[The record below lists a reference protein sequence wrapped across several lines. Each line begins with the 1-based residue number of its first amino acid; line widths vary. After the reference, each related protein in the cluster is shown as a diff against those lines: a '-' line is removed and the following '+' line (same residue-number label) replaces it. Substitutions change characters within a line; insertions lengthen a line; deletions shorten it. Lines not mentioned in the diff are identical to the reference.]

1 MIRFKLIPAI
11 LLICLT
17 AMAIIQIGGC
27 ANIVPPS
34 GGPRDSIP
42 PYAVYA
48 KPKDSSTN
56 IAPKEILISFN
67 EYITTNAIQ
76 EQLIVSPNIKN
87 NPLVDQRLNMVRIRL
102 SDSLNANTTYS
113 LQFGNALRDVNEGN
127 IAQNFTY
134 VFSTGDYIDTGK
146 LYGKVQIAETG
157 LVDSSLIAV
166 LHPIDNDSAI
176 FKDKPAYYTRIN
188 GQGIFEFNFLPSK
201 DFNIYILPN
210 DYNKRYDDSTKL
222 FAFLNNTVHPTKTN
236 DSIQLYAFEASPK
249 KEKKSASNSS
259 VKNAKKQAPVLKYS
273 SNLEGNEKDI
283 LSSLT
288 LNFETPIRLN
298 DSFKIGI
305 TDTNLIKLETAQVMV
320 NKQNKQQVEIEFP
333 WEANTDYK
341 LVLPQKS
348 IQDSLSNFL
357 VKADTIRFKTKPES
371 SYGTAILRVNGF
383 QQFEQPVLL
392 LIQDQKV
399 KFSYPITQ
407 NVLRIPLLPPGDYQ
421 LKLLMDVNQNGR
433 WDTGKFMGKKLQP
446 ELVRNLNLNLNIR
459 VNWDN
464 EMNLIL
470 KP

>member
-1 MIRFKLIPAI
+1 MTRFRLIPAI
-11 LLICLT
+11 LLCCLT
-17 AMAIIQIGGC
+17 AMALMQIGGC

-48 KPKDSSTN
+48 KPKDSTTN

-67 EYITTNAIQ
+67 EYITSNAIQ

-102 SDSLNANTTYS
+102 SDSLDANTTYS

-134 VFSTGDYIDTGK
+134 VFSTGDQIASGK

-157 LVDSSLIAV
+157 LVDSTLIAV
-166 LHPIDNDSAI
+166 LHPIENDSAI
-176 FKDKPAYYTRIN
+176 YKDKPNYYTRIN
-188 GQGIFEFNFLPSK
+188 GQGVFEFNYLPSK

-222 FAFLNNTVHPTKTN
+222 FAFLNQSVRPIQNM
-236 DSIQLYAFEASPK
+236 DSIQLYAFEATPK
-249 KEKKSASNSS
+249 KEKKAVSTVGS
-259 VKNAKKQAPVLKYS
+259 KNAKKQSPILKFS
-273 SNLEGNEKDI
+273 SNLEGKEKDI
-283 LSSLT
+283 LSPLI

-298 DSFKIGI
+298 DSFTIRI
-305 TDTNLIKLETAQVMV
+305 TDTNLVQKEIVVPAI
-320 NKQNKQQVEIEFP
+320 NAQNKQQVDIDFP
-333 WEANTDYK
+333 WEADTDYK
-341 LVLPQKS
+341 LILPQKS
-348 IQDSLSNFL
+348 IKDSLSNFL
-357 VKADTIRFKTKPES
+357 VKADTLRFKTKPES
-371 SYGTAILRVNGF
+371 SYGTAILRINGF
-383 QQFEQPVLL
+383 QQFEHPVLL

-407 NVLRIPLLPPGDYQ
+407 NLLRIDLLPPGDYQ
-421 LKLLMDVNQNGR
+421 LKLLSDANQNGR
-433 WDTGKFMGKKLQP
+433 WDTGKFIGKKLQP
-446 ELVRNLNLNLNIR
+446 ELVRNLKLSLNIR
-459 VNWDN
+459 SNWDN

>member
-1 MIRFKLIPAI
+1 
-11 LLICLT
+11 
-17 AMAIIQIGGC
+17 MAIIQMGGC

-56 IAPKEILISFN
+56 IAPREILISFN
-67 EYITTNAIQ
+67 EYITTNALQ

-87 NPLVDQRLNMVRIRL
+87 NPLVDQRLNMLRIRL

-113 LQFGNALRDVNEGN
+113 LQFGNALRDVNESN
-127 IAQNFTY
+127 IVQNYTY
-134 VFSTGDYIDTGK
+134 VFSTGNQIDTGK
-146 LYGKVQIAETG
+146 LFGKVQIAETG
-157 LVDSSLIAV
+157 IVDSSLVAV
-166 LHPIDNDSAI
+166 LHPIENDSAI
-176 FKDKPAYYTRIN
+176 FIDKPNYYSRIN
-188 GQGIFEFNFLPSK
+188 GQGIFEFKFLPATN
-201 DFNIYILPN
+201 FNIYIVPN
-210 DYNKRYDDSTKL
+210 DYSKRYDDSTKL
-222 FAFLNNTVHPTKTN
+222 FAFLDRSVNPTQTN

-249 KEKKSASNSS
+249 KEKKALSTVGA
-259 VKNAKKQAPVLKYS
+259 KNAKKQSPVLKYS
-273 SNLEGNEKDI
+273 SNLEGKEKDI
-283 LSSLT
+283 LSPLI

-298 DSFKIGI
+298 DSFAISI
-305 TDTNLIKLETAQVMV
+305 TDTNLVQQEGAVLAINA
-320 NKQNKQQVEIEFP
+320 QNKQQVDIDFP

-348 IQDSLSNFL
+348 IKDSLSNFL
-357 VKADTIRFKTKPES
+357 IKADTIRFKTKAES
-371 SYGTAILRVNGF
+371 SYGTAMLRINGF
-383 QQFEQPVLL
+383 QEFEHPVLL

-407 NVLRIPLLPPGDYQ
+407 NLLRIDLLPPGDYQ
-421 LKLLMDVNQNGR
+421 LKLLSDANQNGR

-446 ELVRNLNLNLNIR
+446 ELVRNLKLILNIKS
-459 VNWDN
+459 NWDN

>member
-1 MIRFKLIPAI
+1 MTRFKLIPAV
-11 LLICLT
+11 LFICFT
-17 AMAIIQIGGC
+17 AMALTQLGGC

-67 EYITTNAIQ
+67 EYITTNALQ

-113 LQFGNALRDVNEGN
+113 LQFGNAIRDVNEGN
-127 IAQNFTY
+127 IFQNYTY
-134 VFSTGDYIDTGK
+134 VFSTGNQIDTGK
-146 LYGKVQIAETG
+146 LFGKVQIAETG
-157 LVDSSLIAV
+157 MVDSTLIAV
-166 LHPIDNDSAI
+166 LHPIENDSAI
-176 FKDKPAYYTRIN
+176 FKDKPTYFTRIN
-188 GQGIFEFNFLPSK
+188 GRGIFEFKFLPSTN
-201 DFNIYILPN
+201 FNIYIVPN

-222 FAFLNNTVHPTKTN
+222 FAFLNNTVHPSKTN

-249 KEKKSASNSS
+249 KEKKPATIAG
-259 VKNAKKQAPVLKYS
+259 VKNAKKQSPVLKYS
-273 SNLEGNEKDI
+273 SNLEGKEKDI
-283 LSSLT
+283 LSPLT
-288 LNFETPIRLN
+288 LNFETPIQFN
-298 DSFKIGI
+298 DSFAIRI
-305 TDTNLIKLETAQVMV
+305 TDTNLVKQEAAVLAINA
-320 NKQNKQQVEIEFP
+320 QNKQQVDIDFP
-333 WEANTDYK
+333 WEADTDYK
-341 LVLPQKS
+341 LLIPQKS
-348 IQDSLSNFL
+348 IQDSLGNYL
-357 VKADTIRFKTKPES
+357 IKADTIQFKTKPES
-371 SYGTAILRVNGF
+371 SYGTAILRINGF
-383 QQFEQPVLL
+383 QQFEHPVLL

-407 NVLRIPLLPPGDYQ
+407 NLLRIDLLPPGDYQ
-421 LKLLMDVNQNGR
+421 LKLLIDANQNGR

-446 ELVRNLNLNLNIR
+446 ELVRNLNLILNIR
-459 VNWDN
+459 SKWDN

>member
-1 MIRFKLIPAI
+1 MALIQ
-11 LLICLT
+11 
-17 AMAIIQIGGC
+17 MGGC

-67 EYITTNAIQ
+67 EYITTNALQ

-127 IAQNFTY
+127 IVQNYTY
-134 VFSTGDYIDTGK
+134 VFSTGNQIDTGK
-146 LYGKVQIAETG
+146 LFGKVQIAETG

-166 LHPIDNDSAI
+166 LHPIEKDSAI
-176 FKDKPAYYTRIN
+176 YKDKPTYYSRIN
-188 GQGIFEFNFLPSK
+188 GQGIFEFKFLPAS
-201 DFNIYILPN
+201 DFNIYIVPN
-210 DYNKRYDDSTKL
+210 DFSKRYDDSTKL
-222 FAFLNNTVHPTKTN
+222 FAFLDRSVAATKTK

-249 KEKKSASNSS
+249 KEKKLATTIGS
-259 VKNAKKQAPVLKYS
+259 KNAKKQSPLLKYS
-273 SNLEGNEKDI
+273 SNLENNEKDI
-283 LSSLT
+283 LSPLT
-288 LNFETPIRLN
+288 LNFETPISLN
-298 DSFKIGI
+298 DSFTIQI
-305 TDTNLIKLETAQVMV
+305 TDTNLVKKEAAVLAI
-320 NKQNKQQVEIEFP
+320 NPQNKQQVEIDFP
-333 WEANTDYK
+333 WEADTDYK
-341 LVLPQKS
+341 LILPQKS
-348 IQDSLSNFL
+348 IKDSLSNFL
-357 VKADTIRFKTKPES
+357 VKADTLRFKTKPES
-371 SYGTAILRVNGF
+371 SYGTAILRINGF

-407 NVLRIPLLPPGDYQ
+407 NLLRIDLLPPGDYQ
-421 LKLLMDVNQNGR
+421 LKLLSDANQNGR

-446 ELVRNLNLNLNIR
+446 ELVRNLKLVLNIKSK
-459 VNWDN
+459 WDN

>member
-1 MIRFKLIPAI
+1 MTRFKLIPAF

-17 AMAIIQIGGC
+17 AMALIQIGGC

-48 KPKDSSTN
+48 KPRDSSTN

-67 EYITTNAIQ
+67 EYITTNALQ

-127 IAQNFTY
+127 IIQNYTY
-134 VFSTGDYIDTGK
+134 VFSTGNQIDTGK
-146 LYGKVQIAETG
+146 LFGKVQIAETG
-157 LVDSSLIAV
+157 LADSSLIAV
-166 LHPIDNDSAI
+166 LHPIENDSAI
-176 FKDKPAYYTRIN
+176 YKDKPTYYTRIN
-188 GQGIFEFNFLPSK
+188 GKGIFEFKYLPAK
-201 DFNIYILPN
+201 DFNIYIVPN
-210 DYNKRYDDSTKL
+210 DYSKRYDDSTKL
-222 FAFLNNTVHPTKTN
+222 FAFLDRSVNSKQTK

-249 KEKKSASNSS
+249 KEKKALSTVGA
-259 VKNAKKQAPVLKYS
+259 KNAKTQSPVLKYS
-273 SNLEGNEKDI
+273 SNLEGKEKDI
-283 LSSLT
+283 LSPLT

-298 DSFKIGI
+298 DSFTMRI
-305 TDTNLIKLETAQVMV
+305 TDTNLVQQEGAVLAV
-320 NKQNKQQVEIEFP
+320 NAQNKQQVVLNFP

-348 IQDSLSNFL
+348 IKDSLSNFL
-357 VKADTIRFKTKPES
+357 VKADTLRFKTKPES
-371 SYGTAILRVNGF
+371 SYGSAILRINGF
-383 QQFEQPVLL
+383 QEFEHPVLL

-407 NVLRIPLLPPGDYQ
+407 NLLRIDLLPPGDYQ
-421 LKLLMDVNQNGR
+421 LKLLIDANQNGR
-433 WDTGKFMGKKLQP
+433 WDTGQFMGKKLQP
-446 ELVRNLNLNLNIR
+446 ELVRNLKLILNIKS
-459 VNWDN
+459 NWDN
-464 EMNLIL
+464 EMNIIL

>member
-1 MIRFKLIPAI
+1 MIRSKLIPTI
-11 LLICLT
+11 LLCCLT
-17 AMAIIQIGGC
+17 AMAIIQMGGC

-67 EYITTNAIQ
+67 EYITTNALQ

-127 IAQNFTY
+127 IVQNYTY
-134 VFSTGDYIDTGK
+134 VFSTGNQIDTGK
-146 LYGKVQIAETG
+146 LFGKVQIAETG

-166 LHPIDNDSAI
+166 LHPIEKDSAI
-176 FKDKPAYYTRIN
+176 YKDKPTYYSRIN
-188 GQGIFEFNFLPSK
+188 GQGIFEFKFLPAR
-201 DFNIYILPN
+201 DFNIYIVPN
-210 DYNKRYDDSTKL
+210 DYSKRYDDSTKL
-222 FAFLNNTVHPTKTN
+222 FAFLDRSVNPTQTN

-249 KEKKSASNSS
+249 KEKKALSTVGA
-259 VKNAKKQAPVLKYS
+259 KNAKKQSPLLKYS

-283 LSSLT
+283 LNPLI

-298 DSFKIGI
+298 DSFTIRI
-305 TDTNLIKLETAQVMV
+305 TDTNLVTKEGAVTAI
-320 NKQNKQQVEIEFP
+320 NAQNKQQVDIDFP

-348 IQDSLSNFL
+348 IMDSLSNFL

-371 SYGTAILRVNGF
+371 SYGSAILRINGF
-383 QQFEQPVLL
+383 QEFEHPVLL

-407 NVLRIPLLPPGDYQ
+407 NLLRIDLLPPGDYQ
-421 LKLLMDVNQNGR
+421 LKLLSDANQNGR

-446 ELVRNLNLNLNIR
+446 ELVRNLKLILNIKS
-459 VNWDN
+459 NWDN

>member
-1 MIRFKLIPAI
+1 MIRLKIIPAI
-11 LLICLT
+11 VLSCLV
-17 AMAIIQIGGC
+17 AMALVQMGGC

-67 EYITTNAIQ
+67 EYITTNALQ
-76 EQLIVSPNIKN
+76 EQLIVSPSIKN
-87 NPLVDQRLNMVRIRL
+87 NPLVDQRLNMLRIRL

-113 LQFGNALRDVNEGN
+113 FQFGNALRDVNESN
-127 IAQNFTY
+127 IVQNYTY
-134 VFSTGDYIDTGK
+134 VFSTGDRIDTGK

-157 LVDSSLIAV
+157 MVDSTLIAV
-166 LHPIDNDSAI
+166 LHPIENDSAI
-176 FKDKPAYYTRIN
+176 YKDKPTYYTRIN
-188 GQGIFEFNFLPSK
+188 GKGVFEFKFLPATN
-201 DFNIYILPN
+201 FNIYIVPN

-222 FAFLNNTVHPTKTN
+222 FAFLNLPVHPTKTK

-249 KEKKSASNSS
+249 KEKKIASIAA
-259 VKNAKKQAPVLKYS
+259 VKNTKKQSPVLKFS
-273 SNLEGNEKDI
+273 SNLEGKEKDI
-283 LSSLT
+283 LSPLT

-298 DSFKIGI
+298 DSFTMRI
-305 TDTNLIKLETAQVMV
+305 TDTNLVQQEVAVPAINA
-320 NKQNKQQVEIEFP
+320 QNKKQVDIHFP

-348 IQDSLSNFL
+348 IMDSLSNFL
-357 VKADTIRFKTKPES
+357 IKADTIRFKTKPES
-371 SYGTAILRVNGF
+371 SYGSAILRINGF
-383 QQFEQPVLL
+383 QEFEHPVLL

-407 NVLRIPLLPPGDYQ
+407 NLLRIDLLPPGDYQ
-421 LKLLMDVNQNGR
+421 LKLLTDANQNGR
-433 WDTGKFMGKKLQP
+433 WDTGQFMGKKLQP
-446 ELVRNLNLNLNIR
+446 ELVRNLKLILNIKS
-459 VNWDN
+459 NWDN

>member
-1 MIRFKLIPAI
+1 MIRSKLIPTI
-11 LLICLT
+11 LLCCLT
-17 AMAIIQIGGC
+17 AMAIIQMGGC

-56 IAPKEILISFN
+56 IAPREILISFN
-67 EYITTNAIQ
+67 EYITTNALQ

-87 NPLVDQRLNMVRIRL
+87 NPLVDQRLNMLRIRL

-113 LQFGNALRDVNEGN
+113 LQFGNALRDVNESN
-127 IAQNFTY
+127 IVQNYTY
-134 VFSTGDYIDTGK
+134 VFSTGNQIDTGK
-146 LYGKVQIAETG
+146 LFGKVQIAETG
-157 LVDSSLIAV
+157 IVDSSLVAV
-166 LHPIDNDSAI
+166 LHPIENDSAI
-176 FKDKPAYYTRIN
+176 FIDKPNYYSRIN
-188 GQGIFEFNFLPSK
+188 GQGIFEFKFLPAAI
-201 DFNIYILPN
+201 FNIYIVPN
-210 DYNKRYDDSTKL
+210 DYSKRYDDSTKL
-222 FAFLNNTVHPTKTN
+222 FAFLDRSVNPSQTK

-249 KEKKSASNSS
+249 KEKKALSTVGA
-259 VKNAKKQAPVLKYS
+259 KNAKKQSPVLKYS
-273 SNLEGNEKDI
+273 SNLEGKEKDI
-283 LSSLT
+283 LSPLI

-298 DSFKIGI
+298 DSFAISI
-305 TDTNLIKLETAQVMV
+305 TDTNLVQQEGAVLAINA
-320 NKQNKQQVEIEFP
+320 QNKQQVDIDFP

-348 IQDSLSNFL
+348 IKDSLSNFL
-357 VKADTIRFKTKPES
+357 IKADTIRFKTKPES
-371 SYGTAILRVNGF
+371 SYGTAMLRINGF
-383 QQFEQPVLL
+383 QEFEHPVLL

-407 NVLRIPLLPPGDYQ
+407 NLLRIDLLPPGDYQ
-421 LKLLMDVNQNGR
+421 LKLLSDANQNGR

-446 ELVRNLNLNLNIR
+446 ELVRNLKLILNIKS
-459 VNWDN
+459 NWDN

>member
-1 MIRFKLIPAI
+1 MTRFRLIPAI
-11 LLICLT
+11 LLCCLT
-17 AMAIIQIGGC
+17 AMALMQIGGC

-67 EYITTNAIQ
+67 EYITSNAIQ

-102 SDSLNANTTYS
+102 SDSLDANTTYS

-134 VFSTGDYIDTGK
+134 VFSTGDQIATGK

-157 LVDSSLIAV
+157 LVDSTLIAV
-166 LHPIDNDSAI
+166 LHPIENDSAI
-176 FKDKPAYYTRIN
+176 YKDKPNYYTRIN
-188 GQGIFEFNFLPSK
+188 GQGVFEFNYLPSK

-222 FAFLNNTVHPTKTN
+222 FAFLNQSVRPIQNM

-249 KEKKSASNSS
+249 KEKKAASTVGS
-259 VKNAKKQAPVLKYS
+259 KNAKKQSPILKFS
-273 SNLEGNEKDI
+273 SNLEGKEKDI
-283 LSSLT
+283 LSPLI

-298 DSFKIGI
+298 DSFTIRI
-305 TDTNLIKLETAQVMV
+305 TDTNLVQKEGAVTAI
-320 NKQNKQQVEIEFP
+320 NAQNKQQVDIEFP
-333 WEANTDYK
+333 WEADTDYK
-341 LVLPQKS
+341 LLIPQKS
-348 IQDSLSNFL
+348 IQDSLGNFL
-357 VKADTIRFKTKPES
+357 VKSDTIRFKTKSET
-371 SYGTAILRVNGF
+371 SYGTAILRINGF
-383 QQFEQPVLL
+383 QQFEHPVLL
-392 LIQDQKV
+392 LMQDQKV

-407 NVLRIPLLPPGDYQ
+407 NILRIPLLPPGDYQ
-421 LKLLMDVNQNGR
+421 LKLLSDANQNGR
-433 WDTGKFMGKKLQP
+433 WDTGKFIGKKLQP
-446 ELVRNLNLNLNIR
+446 ELVRNLKLNLNIR
-459 VNWDN
+459 SNWDN

>member
-1 MIRFKLIPAI
+1 MTRFKLIPAF

-17 AMAIIQIGGC
+17 AMALIQIGGC

-48 KPKDSSTN
+48 KPRDSSTN

-67 EYITTNAIQ
+67 EYITTNALQ

-127 IAQNFTY
+127 IVQNYTY
-134 VFSTGDYIDTGK
+134 VFSTGNQIDTGK
-146 LYGKVQIAETG
+146 LFGKVQIAETG

-176 FKDKPAYYTRIN
+176 FKDKPTYYSRIN
-188 GQGIFEFNFLPSK
+188 GQGVFEFKFLPATN
-201 DFNIYILPN
+201 FNIYIVPN
-210 DYNKRYDDSTKL
+210 DYSKRYDDSTKL
-222 FAFLNNTVHPTKTN
+222 FAFLNSIVHPAKTK

-249 KEKKSASNSS
+249 KEKKLATIAGA
-259 VKNAKKQAPVLKYS
+259 KNAKKQSPLLKYS

-283 LSSLT
+283 LSPLI

-298 DSFKIGI
+298 DSFTMRI
-305 TDTNLIKLETAQVMV
+305 TDTNLVQQEGAVLAV
-320 NKQNKQQVEIEFP
+320 NAQNKQQVVLNFP

-341 LVLPQKS
+341 LVLPQKL
-348 IQDSLSNFL
+348 IMDSLSNFL
-357 VKADTIRFKTKPES
+357 VKADTLRFKTKPES
-371 SYGTAILRVNGF
+371 SYGSAILRINGF
-383 QQFEQPVLL
+383 QEFEHPVLL

-407 NVLRIPLLPPGDYQ
+407 NLLRIDLLPPGDYQ
-421 LKLLMDVNQNGR
+421 LKLLIDANQNGH
-433 WDTGKFMGKKLQP
+433 WDTGQFMGKKLQP
-446 ELVRNLNLNLNIR
+446 ELVRNLKLILNIKS
-459 VNWDN
+459 NWDN

>member
-1 MIRFKLIPAI
+1 MTRFKLIPAI

-249 KEKKSASNSS
+249 KEKKLATVISA
-259 VKNAKKQAPVLKYS
+259 KNAKKQSPVLKYS
-273 SNLEGNEKDI
+273 SNLEGKEKDF
-283 LSSLT
+283 LSPLT
-288 LNFETPIRLN
+288 LNFETLIHLN

-305 TDTNLIKLETAQVMV
+305 TDTNLVQQEGVTVMV
-320 NKQNKQQVEIEFP
+320 NAQNKQQVDIDFP

-357 VKADTIRFKTKPES
+357 VKSDTLRFKTKPES
-371 SYGTAILRVNGF
+371 SYGTAILRINGF

>member
-1 MIRFKLIPAI
+1 
-11 LLICLT
+11 
-17 AMAIIQIGGC
+17 MAIIQMGGC

-67 EYITTNAIQ
+67 EYITTNGLQ

-113 LQFGNALRDVNEGN
+113 LQFGNAIRDVNEGN
-127 IAQNFTY
+127 IIQNYTY
-134 VFSTGDYIDTGK
+134 VFSTGNQIDTGK
-146 LYGKVQIAETG
+146 LFGKVQIAETG
-157 LVDSSLIAV
+157 MVDSTLIAV
-166 LHPIDNDSAI
+166 LHPIENDSAI
-176 FKDKPAYYTRIN
+176 YKDKPTYYTRIN
-188 GQGIFEFNFLPSK
+188 GKGVFEFKFLPATN
-201 DFNIYILPN
+201 FNIYIVPN

-222 FAFLNNTVHPTKTN
+222 FAFLNLPVHPTKTK

-249 KEKKSASNSS
+249 KEKKIASIAA
-259 VKNAKKQAPVLKYS
+259 VKNTKKQSPVLKFS
-273 SNLEGNEKDI
+273 SNLEGKEKDI
-283 LSSLT
+283 LSPLT

-298 DSFKIGI
+298 DSFTMRI
-305 TDTNLIKLETAQVMV
+305 TDTNLVQQEVAVPAINA
-320 NKQNKQQVEIEFP
+320 QNKKQVDIHFP

-348 IQDSLSNFL
+348 IMDSLSNFL
-357 VKADTIRFKTKPES
+357 IKADTIRFKTKPES
-371 SYGTAILRVNGF
+371 SYGSAILRINGF
-383 QQFEQPVLL
+383 QEFEHPVLL

-407 NVLRIPLLPPGDYQ
+407 NLLRIDLLPPGDYQ
-421 LKLLMDVNQNGR
+421 LKLLTDANQNGR
-433 WDTGKFMGKKLQP
+433 WDTGQFMGKKLQP
-446 ELVRNLNLNLNIR
+446 ELVRNLKLILNIKS
-459 VNWDN
+459 NWDN

>member
-1 MIRFKLIPAI
+1 
-11 LLICLT
+11 
-17 AMAIIQIGGC
+17 MAIIQMGGC

-67 EYITTNAIQ
+67 EYITTNALQ
-76 EQLIVSPNIKN
+76 EQLIVSPSIKN
-87 NPLVDQRLNMVRIRL
+87 NPLVDQRLNMLRIRL

-113 LQFGNALRDVNEGN
+113 FQFGNALRDVNESN
-127 IAQNFTY
+127 IVQNYTY
-134 VFSTGDYIDTGK
+134 VFSTGDRIDTGK

-157 LVDSSLIAV
+157 MVDSTLIAV
-166 LHPIDNDSAI
+166 LHPIENDSAI
-176 FKDKPAYYTRIN
+176 YKDKPTYYTRIN
-188 GQGIFEFNFLPSK
+188 GKGVFEFKFLPATN
-201 DFNIYILPN
+201 FNIYIVPN

-222 FAFLNNTVHPTKTN
+222 FAFLNLPVHPTKTK

-249 KEKKSASNSS
+249 KEKKIASIAA
-259 VKNAKKQAPVLKYS
+259 VKNTKKQSPVLKFS
-273 SNLEGNEKDI
+273 SNLEGKEKDI
-283 LSSLT
+283 LSPLT

-298 DSFKIGI
+298 DSFTMRI
-305 TDTNLIKLETAQVMV
+305 TDTNLVQQEVAVPAINA
-320 NKQNKQQVEIEFP
+320 QNKKQVDIHFP

-348 IQDSLSNFL
+348 IMDSLSNFL
-357 VKADTIRFKTKPES
+357 IKADTIRFKTKPES
-371 SYGTAILRVNGF
+371 SYGSAILRINGF
-383 QQFEQPVLL
+383 QEFEHPVLL

-407 NVLRIPLLPPGDYQ
+407 NLLRIDLLPPGDYQ
-421 LKLLMDVNQNGR
+421 LKLLTDANQNGR
-433 WDTGKFMGKKLQP
+433 WDTGQFMGKKLQP
-446 ELVRNLNLNLNIR
+446 ELVRNLKLILNIKS
-459 VNWDN
+459 NWDN

>member
-1 MIRFKLIPAI
+1 
-11 LLICLT
+11 
-17 AMAIIQIGGC
+17 MAIIQMGGC

-67 EYITTNAIQ
+67 EYITTNALQ
-76 EQLIVSPNIKN
+76 EQLIVSPSIKN
-87 NPLVDQRLNMVRIRL
+87 NPLVDQRLNMLRIRL

-113 LQFGNALRDVNEGN
+113 FQFGNALRDVNESN
-127 IAQNFTY
+127 IVQNYTY
-134 VFSTGDYIDTGK
+134 VFSTGDRIDTGK

-157 LVDSSLIAV
+157 MVDSTLIAV
-166 LHPIDNDSAI
+166 LHPIENDSAI
-176 FKDKPAYYTRIN
+176 YKDKPTYYTRIN
-188 GQGIFEFNFLPSK
+188 GKGVFEFKFLPATN
-201 DFNIYILPN
+201 FNIYIVPN
-210 DYNKRYDDSTKL
+210 DYNERYDDSTKL
-222 FAFLNNTVHPTKTN
+222 FAFLNLPVHPTKTK

-249 KEKKSASNSS
+249 KEKKIASIAA
-259 VKNAKKQAPVLKYS
+259 VKNTKKQSPVLKFS
-273 SNLEGNEKDI
+273 SNLEGKEKDI
-283 LSSLT
+283 LSPLT

-298 DSFKIGI
+298 DSFTMRI
-305 TDTNLIKLETAQVMV
+305 TDTNLVQQEVAVPAINA
-320 NKQNKQQVEIEFP
+320 QNKKQVDIHFP

-348 IQDSLSNFL
+348 IMDSLSNFL
-357 VKADTIRFKTKPES
+357 IKADTIRFKTKPES
-371 SYGTAILRVNGF
+371 SYGSAILRINGF
-383 QQFEQPVLL
+383 QEFEHPVLL

-407 NVLRIPLLPPGDYQ
+407 NLLRIDLLPPGDYQ
-421 LKLLMDVNQNGR
+421 LKLLTDANQNGR
-433 WDTGKFMGKKLQP
+433 WDTGQFMGKKLQP
-446 ELVRNLNLNLNIR
+446 ELVRNLKLILNIKS
-459 VNWDN
+459 NWDN

>member
-1 MIRFKLIPAI
+1 MIRSKLIPTI
-11 LLICLT
+11 LLCCLT
-17 AMAIIQIGGC
+17 AMAIIQMGGC

-67 EYITTNAIQ
+67 EYITTNALQ

-127 IAQNFTY
+127 IVQNYTY
-134 VFSTGDYIDTGK
+134 VFSTGNQIDTGK
-146 LYGKVQIAETG
+146 LFGKVQIAETG
-157 LVDSSLIAV
+157 MVDSSLVAV
-166 LHPIDNDSAI
+166 LHPIENDSAI
-176 FKDKPAYYTRIN
+176 FKDKPNYYTRIN
-188 GQGIFEFNFLPSK
+188 GQGIFEFKFLPATN
-201 DFNIYILPN
+201 FNIYIVPN
-210 DYNKRYDDSTKL
+210 DYSKRYDDSTKL
-222 FAFLNNTVHPTKTN
+222 FAFLDRSVNPTQTN

-249 KEKKSASNSS
+249 KEKKALST
-259 VKNAKKQAPVLKYS
+259 VGTKNAKKQSPLLKYS

-283 LSSLT
+283 LNPLI

-298 DSFKIGI
+298 DSFTIRI
-305 TDTNLIKLETAQVMV
+305 TDTNLVTKEGAVTAI
-320 NKQNKQQVEIEFP
+320 NAQNKQQVDIDFP

-348 IQDSLSNFL
+348 IMDSLSNFL

-371 SYGTAILRVNGF
+371 SYGSAILRINGF
-383 QQFEQPVLL
+383 QEFEHPVLL

-407 NVLRIPLLPPGDYQ
+407 NLLRIDLLPPGDYQ
-421 LKLLMDVNQNGR
+421 LKLLTDANQNGR

-446 ELVRNLNLNLNIR
+446 ELVRNLKLILNIKS
-459 VNWDN
+459 NWDN

>member
-1 MIRFKLIPAI
+1 
-11 LLICLT
+11 
-17 AMAIIQIGGC
+17 MAIIQIGGC

-371 SYGTAILRVNGF
+371 SYGTAIIRVNGF

-433 WDTGKFMGKKLQP
+433 WDTGKFMGKKRQP